1 MKRVL
6 ITGGAGFIAHHLIG
20 QILKTT
26 DWEVISLDRL
36 DYSGNLNRLHDI
48 MLSFDPEVRKRVKI
62 VHHDLKAELNPLVRS
77 EVGKVD
83 YILHLAAGSHVD
95 RSIDYPMEFVLD
107 NVIGTTNILEFAR
120 TQKDNL
126 ERFVYFSTDEVFGPA
141 PDGIK
146 YKEND
151 RYNSTNPYSATKA
164 AAEEIAVAYENTYG
178 LPIYITHTMNVF
190 GERQHP
196 EKFIPMCIKRARDGE
211 SVTIHSDRTKT
222 IAGSRHY
229 IHAEDVSSA
238 VLFLLQFEENAV
250 KSETSLK
257 AYNELFGPTWGN
269 AKCPKFNIVGSEELD
284 NLELATIIAEA
295 QGKELKYEMVDFHSS
310 RPGHDLRYA
319 LDGGKMKAL
328 GWEPAK
334 SVRERIADVTKWT
347 LENERWITV

>member
-1 MKRVL
+1 MKKVL

-26 DWEVISLDRL
+26 DWQIISLDRL

-48 MLSFDPEVRKRVKI
+48 MLSFDPEERKRVRI
-62 VHHDLKAELNPLVRS
+62 VHHDLKAALNPLVCS
-77 EVGKVD
+77 EIGQVD
-83 YILHLAAGSHVD
+83 FILHLAAGSHVD

-107 NVIGTTNILEFAR
+107 NVVGTANILDFAR
-120 TQKDNL
+120 TQDNL
-126 ERFVYFSTDEVFGPA
+126 EKFVYFSTDEVFGPA
-141 PDGIK
+141 PNGIK

-164 AAEEIAVAYENTYG
+164 GGEELAVAYENTYK

-196 EKFIPMCIKRARDGE
+196 EKFIPMTIKNVRDGNT
-211 SVTIHSDRTKT
+211 VTIHSDATRT
-222 IAGSRHY
+222 IPGSRHY

-238 VLFLLQFEENAV
+238 ILFLLNYQGTFE
-250 KSETSLK
+250 
-257 AYNELFGPTWGN
+257 PTWGN
-269 AKCPKFNIVGSEELD
+269 AKCPKFNIVGSEELN
-284 NLELATIIAEA
+284 NLELAQIIADA
-295 QGKELKYEMVDFHSS
+295 QDKELKYELVDFHSS

-319 LDGGKMKAL
+319 LDGDKMKQL

-347 LENERWITV
+347 LENKRWISL